1 MVVAF
6 LVVEGVAVADGTMSV
21 ALVDTSAMEEEE
33 VEEEETGATTAGVEE
48 TSDADEEAGVTT
60 AAEVALVVES
70 SAAASSSATLLV
82 ARAFDTVPDFKFP
95 LAVTRFPAVT
105 AMLLTVTVFPLKPVT
120 RTLTLEP

>member
-21 ALVDTSAMEEEE
+21 ALVDTSATEE
-33 VEEEETGATTAGVEE
+33 VEEEDGATTAGVEA
-48 TSDADEEAGVTT
+48 TSDADEETGVTT

-70 SAAASSSATLLV
+70 SAAASSSTTLLV
-82 ARAFDTVPDFKFP
+82 ARAFDTVPECKFP